1 MCRAVIYEHTLTD
14 QFTLCTRLFFSE
26 WDGSGQEATD
36 EQQSNI
42 PPVIARELD
51 VPDDDPE
58 PLVIFDEPL
67 YVQGRFYFYVEV
79 WFIISMR
86 TFHTLSSLLY
96 FCRCHC

>member
-1 MCRAVIYEHTLTD
+1 MNTLSPISS
-14 QFTLCTRLFFSE
+14 LCTRLFYSE

-36 EQQSNI
+36 EQQSNL

-58 PLVIFDEPL
+58 PLVIFDDPL

-79 WFIISMR
+79 LFIISMR
-86 TFHTLSSLLY
+86 TFHTSSSFIFL
-96 FCRCHC
+96 